1 MSDFFSV
8 GNISVIGGI
17 LVFLLIIFGGKKVL
31 ESWIT
36 YVVIAVVVGGFLL
49 YNSGIAP
56 SKWIAAGTE
65 YVTTF
70 VDKFPTSVMN
80 KIPEGAVRDKS
91 ELVPGTWAF
100 VIPKTSRTAMAAVKN
115 KTNVALVLSRDFTLN
130 SWILGITSFKPNPP
144 FSYPLATIVIVKNG
158 LKHKLSCG
166 LQFDGQ
172 LRHCDKN
179 GQLSAMQ
186 ITENDVRKL
195 AEGSTVTITIAGNAP
210 ISWTFPLTGSAL
222 AIKNI
227 VNWK

>member
-8 GNISVIGGI
+8 GNIGVIGGI

-65 YVTTF
+65 FVTTF
-70 VDKFPTSVMN
+70 TDKFPSIKT
-80 KIPEGAVRDKS
+80 PEGAVRNKS

-100 VIPKTSRTAMAAVKN
+100 FIPKKNSITRMASVTN
-115 KTNVALVLSRDFTLN
+115 KTNVALILSRAPATDT
-130 SWILGITSFKPNPP
+130 WMLGITSFKPNPP

-166 LQFDGQ
+166 LFNGQ
-172 LRHCDKN
+172 LRQCDKN
-179 GQLSAMQ
+179 GQMSAM
-186 ITENDVRKL
+186 ILTTSDIRKL
-195 AEGSTVTITIAGNAP
+195 AEGSTVTLTIDGPAS